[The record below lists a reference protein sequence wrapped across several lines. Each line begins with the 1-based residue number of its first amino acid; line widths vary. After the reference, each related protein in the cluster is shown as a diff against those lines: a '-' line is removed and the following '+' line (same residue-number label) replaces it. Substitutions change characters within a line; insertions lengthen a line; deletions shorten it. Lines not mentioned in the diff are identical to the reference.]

1 MERLSLIWKCCE
13 VRVCVFMGEGEGR
26 GNVGEWDCKYSLK
39 LFLFF
44 LCLHHQ
50 WMQLL
55 LRWCQTISCLHSCT
69 PVTFSLQENGGPW
82 FYSIFSWCQ
91 SLCNTRFVVFSV
103 FFSFFILISQMPL
116 GKVSTSPSLPLCC
129 VCLKLAKLKETSISQ
144 FDHHFLVEASIA
156 GVLENITDKQ

>member
-55 LRWCQTISCLHSCT
+55 LRCCQTISCLHSCT

-103 FFSFFILISQMPL
+103 FFFFFHFDLTNASWEGQYISQ
-116 GKVSTSPSLPLCC
+116 STTLLCVLETCKTQGDLHQSIWSSLPCWGFNC
-129 VCLKLAKLKETSISQ
+129 WSVGE
-144 FDHHFLVEASIA
+144 HYW
-156 GVLENITDKQ
+156 